1 MEDVPSLEEKIARG
15 VKRYLLGQGHPN
27 KDMIVGLVG
36 PEAVEKDAKDICF
49 RAKRFLKITTGLL
62 MLPPS
67 GRKIR
72 VSILIGIVILY

>member
-1 MEDVPSLEEKIARG
+1 
-15 VKRYLLGQGHPN
+15 
-27 KDMIVGLVG
+27 MIVGLVG